1 MRKWILA
8 LVVVGLGAWAL
19 GQQVTI
25 TFWHAMGRA
34 HGPILETLVN
44 KFMEENPDI
53 KVELVYQGGYGALQQ
68 KLVAAV
74 AAGTPPT
81 IAQQYENWTVTW
93 LDALVDLDLFLPE
106 ELIADIHPAF
116 IQYFEGRL
124 VTVPFN
130 KSIIVLVYRPDLVS
144 EPPRTWEEF
153 LAVVEGIGKDEEK
166 QLYATGFRPPNPE
179 MFLTFL
185 AQAGGSILSEDWTQV
200 TINNA
205 AGLEA
210 AEFAAKLAP
219 YALVQSGYINEAMR
233 AGADIALWLDSSAG
247 WPYNVSAAQERGV
260 PIAVTTVPCH
270 KTCDSM
276 IQGTNLAIFSLNQS
290 LEQIK
295 AAARLIEFLL
305 RKDNIVY
312 WAKESGYLPVTMSAI
327 ESEEWKAYI
336 EESPIAKAATA
347 QLVAGAFQQLL
358 HPRYMDIRNILIT
371 YWELLLTGEIGPKE
385 FVDSLAAEIEAIIS
399 E

>member
-1 MRKWILA
+1 MRKWLLV
-8 LVVVGLGAWAL
+8 LVVLSFGLWAL
-19 GQQVTI
+19 GQEVTI

-34 HGPILETLVN
+34 HGPILEELVQ
-44 KFMEENPDI
+44 KFMKENPDI

-68 KLVAAV
+68 KLIAAV

-81 IAQQYENWTVTW
+81 LAQQYENWTVTW

-106 ELIADIHPAF
+106 ELLSDIHPAF
-116 IQYFEGRL
+116 MQYFEGRL

-130 KSIIVLVYRPDLVS
+130 KSIIVLVYRPDLLP
-144 EPPRTWEEF
+144 EPPRTWEEY
-153 LAVVEGIGKDEEK
+153 LAIVEKIGKDEAK
-166 QLYATGFRPPNPE
+166 QLYATAFRPPSPE
-179 MFLTFL
+179 YFLTLL
-185 AQAGGSILSEDWTQV
+185 AQAGGSILSEDWTEV

-210 AEFAAKLAP
+210 AEFVAKLAP
-219 YALVQSGYINEAMR
+219 YALVQSGYVNEAMA
-233 AGADIALWLDSSAG
+233 AGTDVALWLDSSAG

-276 IQGTNLAIFSLNQS
+276 IMGTNLAIFSVNQT

-305 RKDNIVY
+305 RADNIVY
-312 WAKESGYLPVTMSAI
+312 WAKKSGYLPVTMSAI
-327 ESEEWKAYI
+327 ESEEWKAYMA
-336 EESPIAKAATA
+336 ESPIAKAATE
-347 QLVAGAFQQLL
+347 QLLAGAFQQLL
-358 HPRYMDIRNILIT
+358 HPRYMDIRNVLIT
-371 YWELLLTGEIGPKE
+371 YWELLLKGEIGPKE
-385 FVDSLAAEIEAIIS
+385 FADGLAAEIEAIIG